1 MLSTRVK
8 MPSPI
13 AVQNIGAR
21 EALAILIENGEKMMQ
36 RLRQL
41 HAPTDGFKSVR
52 TVRSTEAATLIG
64 RSSAWLRDA
73 ELTDA
78 FRGRIGRE
86 EKKSNWRIY
95 GLEDLNA
102 LREHAGTRP
111 SCGNAGTQVLAM
123 LNFKG
128 GASKTTTTQLFAHY
142 LAMAGYRVLLVDLDP
157 QGSLTASFEIRNQK
171 GEIQDVFDW
180 EDSLG
185 PVLTGEVE
193 DISAMIMTTHW
204 PTIDILPAAIDSY
217 DAELIVAAST
227 ARGDDGQNKEFWL
240 RLDRA
245 LRRVEG
251 YDLVLIDSAPALS
264 FGLINAYMAA
274 DGIIIPTPAR
284 VVDLQAMM
292 KFARVVYSWIDKL
305 EALAPSRQKW
315 LRLLISQFVKNSM
328 TEQTGA
334 QLTRGTFGSF
344 VLNSAMHS
352 SEAIKRGVGG
362 SPSPYET
369 SLGITRAMVH
379 SNAKVRE
386 HLNEVFDEIL
396 EIVKSHWRS
405 KE

>member
-1 MLSTRVK
+1 MVSTRNK
-8 MPSPI
+8 MPSPTAI
-13 AVQNIGAR
+13 QHMSAR
-21 EALAILIENGEKMMQ
+21 DALSMMIEDGEDMMQ

-41 HAPTDGFKSVR
+41 HAPTDGLKSVR
-52 TVRSTEAATLIG
+52 NVRSTEAAALIG
-64 RSSAWLRDA
+64 RSAAWLRDA
-73 ELTDA
+73 ELTES

-95 GLEDLNA
+95 SLEDLNA

-111 SCGNAGTQVLAM
+111 SCGEAGTQVLAM

-128 GASKTTTTQLFAHY
+128 GASKTTTTQLLAHY

-157 QGSLTASFEIRNQK
+157 QGSLTASFEIRNQS

-193 DISAMIMTTHW
+193 DLSSMIMTTHW

-217 DAELIVAAST
+217 DAELIVAANT
-227 ARGDDGQNKEFWL
+227 ARENDSPKKEFWL

-245 LRRVEG
+245 LRRVNG

-274 DGIIIPTPAR
+274 DGIIVPTPAR

-305 EALAPSRQKW
+305 EALVPSRNKW

-334 QLTRGTFGSF
+334 QLTRATFGSL

-369 SLGITRAMVH
+369 SLGITRAMTQ
-379 SNAKVRE
+379 SNAKVRD

-396 EIVKSHWRS
+396 EIVKAHWRA